1 MCIAIISDNFK
12 QRNAAEFVNIPVTI
26 NSLVTLLRV
35 MFDDPYLTQHYV
47 SQIPYTLQYEQVLIV
62 LYPARQGSRLFTRL
76 THTFLA
82 LALASGIG
90 LTQTPR
96 AEASSKASAIV
107 VDANTGKT
115 LYSSNADAQR
125 FPASLTKMMTLYML
139 FEAMEAG
146 KVSKSTP
153 IPVSAYAAG
162 QPPTKIGFKPGQT
175 ISAEAAIL
183 SVITKSANDSA
194 TAIGEYLGGS
204 EQRFA
209 QMMTNKA
216 RQLGM
221 RNTTFR
227 NASGLPNPQQ
237 RSSARDLALLGIA
250 LREHFP
256 QYYDYF
262 STRSFSYR
270 GRRIAGHNRLLGKV
284 RGVDGIKTGYTRD
297 SGFNLVSSVN
307 VDGKKMVAVVMG
319 GTSGGARDAQM
330 AKLIEQYMPSAS
342 RRDGGNLLASRKNS
356 KVQVAAVE
364 LPEDDDAPMPTQ
376 RAEVVA
382 KTSNVV
388 TAYASAPAQ
397 SPAAQILTVPTP
409 TARAAAAESD
419 DEAEVDPVTTASASD
434 KGTASG
440 WMVQI
445 GSMGSAD
452 EAKAI
457 LARAASEVGGSLA
470 TLSPYTEKFQKGSA
484 TYYRARFAGI
494 ASAKAANN
502 ACTALKRQNYHCF
515 AIAPQS

>member
-1 MCIAIISDNFK
+1 MA
-12 QRNAAEFVNIPVTI
+12 
-26 NSLVTLLRV
+26 
-35 MFDDPYLTQHYV
+35 LT
-47 SQIPYTLQYEQVLIV
+47 
-62 LYPARQGSRLFTRL
+62 
-76 THTFLA
+76 
-82 LALASGIG
+82 LASGIS
-90 LTQTPR
+90 LIETPS
-96 AEASSKASAIV
+96 ASAASKASAVV

-139 FEAMEAG
+139 FEAMDSG

-153 IPVSAYAAG
+153 IPVSAYAAA

-183 SVITKSANDSA
+183 SIITKSANDSA
-194 TAIGEYLGGS
+194 TAIGEFLGGS

-237 RSSARDLALLGIA
+237 HSSARDLAILGIA

-262 STRSFSYR
+262 SARSFSYR

-330 AKLIEQYMPSAS
+330 AKLIEQYLPGAS
-342 RRDGGNLLASRKNS
+342 RRNGGNLLASRKNS
-356 KVQVAAVE
+356 KVQVAAVD
-364 LPEDDDAPMPTQ
+364 LPEDDDAPMPIQ
-376 RAEVVA
+376 REEVVA

-388 TAYASAPAQ
+388 TAYAAATPS
-397 SPAAQILTVPTP
+397 SPTAQILTVPTP
-409 TARAAAAESD
+409 TARVQVADAE
-419 DEAEVDPVTTASASD
+419 DENDVDPVTTASAS
-434 KGTASG
+434 GQSSASG
-440 WMVQI
+440 WMIQI
-445 GSMGSAD
+445 GSMGSTD

-457 LARAASEVGGSLA
+457 LARAASEVGGPVASLS
-470 TLSPYTEKFQKGSA
+470 TYTEKFQKGSA
-484 TYYRARFAGI
+484 TYYRARFTGI
-494 ASAKAANN
+494 ASAKAANS
-502 ACTALKRQNYHCF
+502 ACVALKRQNFNCF

>member
-1 MCIAIISDNFK
+1 M
-12 QRNAAEFVNIPVTI
+12 
-26 NSLVTLLRV
+26 
-35 MFDDPYLTQHYV
+35 
-47 SQIPYTLQYEQVLIV
+47 
-62 LYPARQGSRLFTRL
+62 LYPARQGSRLYTKL
-76 THTFLA
+76 THAFLA

-90 LTQTPR
+90 FIETPK

-262 STRSFSYR
+262 STRAFNYR

-330 AKLIEQYMPSAS
+330 AKLIEQYLPGAS
-342 RRDGGNLLASRKNS
+342 RREGGNLLASRKNS
-356 KVQVAAVE
+356 KVQVAAVD
-364 LPEDDDAPMPTQ
+364 LPDEEDAPMPVQ
-376 RAEVVA
+376 RDEVVA
-382 KTSNVV
+382 QTNNVV
-388 TAYASAPAQ
+388 TATAYASAPAQ
-397 SPAAQILTVPTP
+397 SSPAAQILRVPTP
-409 TARAAAAESD
+409 TARVDTAEED
-419 DEAEVDPVTTASASD
+419 VAEVDPVTTASAPE
-434 KGTASG
+434 KGSASG

-457 LARAASEVGGSLA
+457 LSRAASEVGGPVASL
-470 TLSPYTEKFQKGSA
+470 SIYTEKFQKGSA

-494 ASAKAANN
+494 ASAKAANS
-502 ACTALKRQNYHCF
+502 ACVALKRQNFNCF